1 MGFELNV
8 QRGDLFT
15 KPNPSVS
22 LAHCVSRDLAM
33 SKGIAKIFREKFGR
47 IQELQDAKADIG
59 EIAVLKVGPRFIY
72 NLVTKAK
79 YHGKPTYES
88 LRKTLVAMKNH
99 AIKHQVK
106 NIGKAIFWFKIF
118 PLEGKNQFTI
128 S

>member
-47 IQELQDAKADIG
+47 IQELEDAKADIG
-59 EIAVLKVGPRFIY
+59 EIAVLKVGPKFIY

-79 YHGKPTYES
+79 YYGKPTYES
-88 LRKTLVAMKNH
+88 LRKSLVSMKNH
-99 AIKHQVK
+99 AIKHQVR
-106 NIGKAIFWFKIF
+106 NIGKAIF
-118 PLEGKNQFTI
+118 
-128 S
+128 

>member
-1 MGFELNV
+1 MGFELNI

-15 KPNPSVS
+15 KPDPDVS
-22 LAHCVSRDLAM
+22 LAHCVSRDLKMGA
-33 SKGIAKIFREKFGR
+33 GIAKIFRAKFGR
-47 IQELQDAKADIG
+47 IQELENAKADIG
-59 EIAVLKVGPRFIY
+59 EIAVLKVGPKFIY

-79 YHGKPTYES
+79 YYGKPTYES

-118 PLEGKNQFTI
+118 PPEGEITLQ
-128 S
+128 